1 MREVRACESPVS
13 FGALRRTINVHK
25 MHCHVVRDPFSNLYL
40 QCVYEFRI
48 SSASLPIESNLCFS
62 RQLFVDSA
70 CLHSSTDNHG
80 DSFRS
85 VIILNRR
92 TASNWSTEYKLES
105 EWAASS
111 SFCQLFVRPYDV
123 YCRLKNPCET
133 WNQINWKHKPDRRFC
148 LHLVLVQISSRPII
162 LIASQDLLFILTFR
176 VLFAICFVFK
186 RLCVMNQ
193 NANISVSICCHI
205 QYSKWYSVLAQNMSI
220 SLYMREALVCII

>member
-92 TASNWSTEYKLES
+92 TCLQLKHGVQVRVRV
-105 EWAASS
+105 S
-111 SFCQLFVRPYDV
+111 SFFVVLPAFRFARIIMFIVDSKTRV
-123 YCRLKNPCET
+123 KRET
-133 WNQINWKHKPDRRFC
+133 K
-148 LHLVLVQISSRPII
+148 
-162 LIASQDLLFILTFR
+162 
-176 VLFAICFVFK
+176 
-186 RLCVMNQ
+186 
-193 NANISVSICCHI
+193 
-205 QYSKWYSVLAQNMSI
+205 
-220 SLYMREALVCII
+220 

>member
-1 MREVRACESPVS
+1 MREVCACESPVS

-48 SSASLPIESNLCFS
+48 SSASLPIESNRCFS

-92 TASNWSTEYKLES
+92 TCLELKHGVQVKAGTHGATLCAILHATRQLHRVSTS
-105 EWAASS
+105 TIVACNVAGNAARVRASS
-111 SFCQLFVRPYDV
+111 TSATLPPTVSPWSRCMQYCV
-123 YCRLKNPCET
+123 YYRN
-133 WNQINWKHKPDRRFC
+133 
-148 LHLVLVQISSRPII
+148 V
-162 LIASQDLLFILTFR
+162 
-176 VLFAICFVFK
+176 
-186 RLCVMNQ
+186 
-193 NANISVSICCHI
+193 AN
-205 QYSKWYSVLAQNMSI
+205 
-220 SLYMREALVCII
+220 